1 MSKYEAINKE
11 KVIRLCNRLE
21 ELEDMQ
27 YHYDINS
34 GEIIHAPDK
43 ELVNE
48 EHKLLAEAYEM
59 LRGKEKDIKNDYEE
73 LPPYSLL
80 VKEELFIR
88 SAKKLLDIY
97 HEEFPDRDLTELK
110 KFFTPAFNNKW
121 YECSLAPCLRK
132 HYWSKKDLARIA
144 YLIFKSEKRNV
155 HNVATVFSAWHKSFC
170 EIIGGEYTAE
180 YKPNKL
186 KHDMGDIREIFFFLL

>member
-11 KVIRLCNRLE
+11 KVIRLCNRLD

-43 ELVNE
+43 ELVSE
-48 EHKLLAEAYEM
+48 EHKLLGEAYEM
-59 LRGKEKDIKNDYEE
+59 LRGKEKDIKNDYEK
-73 LPPYSLL
+73 LPPYNLL

-88 SAKKLLDIY
+88 SAQKLLDIY
-97 HEEFPDRDLTELK
+97 HEEFPERDLTELK
-110 KFFTPAFNNKW
+110 KFFSPAFNKQW
-121 YECSLAPCLRK
+121 FECSLAPHLNN
-132 HYWSKKDLARIA
+132 HWSKKDCARIA

-155 HNVATVFSAWHKSFC
+155 HNVGTVFSAWHKSFC
-170 EIIGGEYTAE
+170 EIIGGEYTSE

-186 KHDMGDIREIFFFLL
+186 EHDMGDIRTIFCFL

>member
-43 ELVNE
+43 ELVSE

-59 LRGKEKDIKNDYEE
+59 LRGKEKDIKNDYEK
-73 LPPYSLL
+73 LPPYCLL
-80 VKEELFIR
+80 VKEELFLR
-88 SAKKLLDIY
+88 SAQKLLDIY

-110 KFFTPAFNNKW
+110 NFFTPAFNKNW
-121 YECSLAPCLRK
+121 WDFLVTSLNYK
-132 HYWSKKDLARIA
+132 DWGKKDLARIA
-144 YLIFKSEKRNV
+144 YLIFRSEKRNA
-155 HNVATVFSAWHKSFC
+155 HNVGTVFSVWHQTFC
-170 EIIGGEYTAE
+170 GIMGGEYTAE

-186 KHDMGDIREIFFFLL
+186 KDDMGDIEKFFFFL

>member
-34 GEIIHAPDK
+34 GEIIHVPDK
-43 ELVNE
+43 ELVSE

-59 LRGKEKDIKNDYEE
+59 LRGKEKDIKNDYEK

-88 SAKKLLDIY
+88 SAQKLLDIY
-97 HEEFPDRDLTELK
+97 HEEFLDRDLTELK
-110 KFFTPAFNNKW
+110 KYFKAAFNKKW
-121 YECSLAPCLRK
+121 RDFLVTRLNDRDWK
-132 HYWSKKDLARIA
+132 KKDLARIA

-155 HNVATVFSAWHKSFC
+155 HNVGTVFSAWHKSFC
-170 EIIGGEYTAE
+170 EIIGGEYTSE

-186 KHDMGDIREIFFFLL
+186 EHDMGDIRTIFCFL

>member
-11 KVIRLCNRLE
+11 KVIRLCNRLD

-27 YHYDINS
+27 YHYDMNS
-34 GEIIHAPDK
+34 GEIIHVPDK
-43 ELVNE
+43 ELVSE
-48 EHKLLAEAYEM
+48 EYKLMAEAYEM
-59 LRGKEKDIKNDYEE
+59 LRGKEKDIKNDYEK

-80 VKEELFIR
+80 VKEELFLR

-97 HEEFPDRDLTELK
+97 HEEFPERDLTELK
-110 KFFTPAFNNKW
+110 KFFSPAFNKQW
-121 YECSLAPCLRK
+121 FECSLAPRLNN
-132 HYWSKKDLARIA
+132 HWSKKDCARIA

-155 HNVATVFSAWHKSFC
+155 HNVGTVFSAWHKSFC
-170 EIIGGEYTAE
+170 EIIGGEYTSE

-186 KHDMGDIREIFFFLL
+186 EHDMGDIRKIFCFL